1 MDNPQICKMM
11 EERIAVLQKDMAPY
25 EKIKKFRMIKRGFTI
40 ESGELTSTLKLRRA
54 VILQN
59 YAAMIE
65 EMYNPV
71 QGPLGG
77 YAK

>member
-11 EERIAVLQKDMAPY
+11 EERIAELQKDMAPY

-71 QGPLGG
+71 KGPIGD

>member
-1 MDNPQICKMM
+1 MIINNNKKYVSLDK
-11 EERIAVLQKDMAPY
+11 LSLYD
-25 EKIKKFRMIKRGFTI
+25 EKIKKFRLIKRGFTI

-77 YAK
+77 YVK

>member
-1 MDNPQICKMM
+1 
-11 EERIAVLQKDMAPY
+11 
-25 EKIKKFRMIKRGFTI
+25 MIKRGFSI